1 MLLLGSAAAVLAGC
15 GAPGNDRTLEVLRAD
30 PMATLIPPGLI
41 ESSRSE
47 EGFRKTFGKPSYAQL
62 RRMFT
67 IADDL
72 RLEEVL
78 AEAVAA
84 AIAAGWSD
92 ERPINDQL
100 QTWQGSKADP
110 HRTCAVTVL
119 DRREVLVL
127 LTNYDVD

>member
-30 PMATLIPPGLI
+30 PMATLTPPGLI

-47 EGFRKTFGKPSYAQL
+47 RGFRRSLGKPSYAQL
-62 RRMFT
+62 RRKFT

-72 RLEEVL
+72 RPEEVL

-100 QTWQGSKADP
+100 QTWQGSKVDP

-119 DRREVLVL
+119 DRREVMVL
-127 LTNYDVD
+127 LTNYEVA